1 MANFFVT
8 KEWFAFHKKIK
19 KHPFYI
25 IIKPRGQQ
33 PSPCG
38 NVLTE
43 EVVEWTDFIQQQ
55 NNLINVTTELSYEEQ
70 SQRQDRELARDHVT
84 RDYRDDVAEPRGDRG
99 EERRVTPLLRRADY
113 GDDRNRDILRG
124 HTEEQEEEYG
134 ADITGANDIQDV
146 DIDIIG
152 AEEGG
157 GDIGEEAVVEEAD
170 PDQQHQSAPQ
180 DEQQGDHAQLVAQEN
195 LNNNNNENLVPMA
208 PSNPRVT
215 PAFNKKVLTQGK
227 QQ

>member
-19 KHPFYI
+19 KHQFYI

-43 EVVEWTDFIQQQ
+43 EVIEWTDFIQQQ
-55 NNLINVTTELSYEEQ
+55 NNLLNVTTEPYYEEQ
-70 SQRQDRELARDHVT
+70 SQRHERDHVT
-84 RDYRDDVAEPRGDRG
+84 RDDRGDGEEPRDDRG
-99 EERRVTPLLRRADY
+99 EERRADY
-113 GDDRNRDILRG
+113 GDDRNREMLRG
-124 HTEEQEEEYG
+124 HTEDQDEEYR
-134 ADITGANDIQDV
+134 ADITGANDFQDV
-146 DIDIIG
+146 DSDLFG
-152 AEEGG
+152 AHEGE
-157 GDIGEEAVVEEAD
+157 GDIGEEAAVEEAA
-170 PDQQHQSAPQ
+170 PHQQHQSAPR
-180 DEQQGDHAQLVAQEN
+180 DEQQGDHAQPVAQEN

-215 PAFNKKVLTQGK
+215 PAFNKKGLTQGK
-227 QQ
+227 Q